1 MRLTHHAKNKLR
13 HLNGTAQEAEAAV
26 KDKFAKD
33 FDEDGN
39 PRYRG
44 FIAGQRCCVVVALD
58 DRDCIITVFEK
69 ERG

>member
-1 MRLTHHAKNKLR
+1 VRFTHHAKNGLR
-13 HLNGTAQEAEAAV
+13 WVKGTAAEAESV
-26 KDKFAKD
+26 VSDSFEQD